1 MAHESTPEMDRD
13 ALEDLYDTLDRLARR
28 MTRRAFGT
36 DRQMQMDAGNA
47 LGVLHRA
54 PIAHRH
60 QLSGALMSFIREVGY
75 HGTDPRRHLIVIE
88 SALAELRELLD
99 HNDGADPA

>member
-1 MAHESTPEMDRD
+1 MADESTTGFDRD
-13 ALEDLYDTLDRLARR
+13 ALEHLYDALDRLARR

-36 DRQMQMDAGNA
+36 DRQMQMDAGSA

-75 HGTDPRRHLIVIE
+75 HGTDPRRHLVVIE
-88 SALAELRELLD
+88 SAIAELRDLLD
-99 HNDGADPA
+99 ENDGADPA